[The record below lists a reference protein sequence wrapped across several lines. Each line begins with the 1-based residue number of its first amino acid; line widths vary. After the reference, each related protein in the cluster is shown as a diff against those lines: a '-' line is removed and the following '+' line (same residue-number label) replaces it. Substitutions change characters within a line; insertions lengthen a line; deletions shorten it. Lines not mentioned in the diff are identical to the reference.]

1 MGFPICEICA
11 KTGVLC
17 SGCEE
22 KLRKGEIT
30 KLEVELSKFLYKIG
44 EGEIGFEKA
53 IDTENFIIILTSK
66 ENIGKIIGKG
76 GENIKQISK
85 KFKKQVRVIGMGS
98 LEEMIYDFVAPAR
111 IIGIS
116 TIYKRDGTVIRR
128 VKIKKED
135 KKKLR
140 MEVAEIEELV
150 SSLLNDKVEVIFE

>member
-53 IDTENFIIILTSK
+53 IDTENFIIILLSL
-66 ENIGKIIGKG
+66 IH
-76 GENIKQISK
+76 ISEPT
-85 KFKKQVRVIGMGS
+85 RP
-98 LEEMIYDFVAPAR
+98 Y
-111 IIGIS
+111 
-116 TIYKRDGTVIRR
+116 
-128 VKIKKED
+128 
-135 KKKLR
+135 
-140 MEVAEIEELV
+140 
-150 SSLLNDKVEVIFE
+150 